1 MVDDQ
6 NETTNEPGLVARQA
20 APRPLLLWFLLLLPA
35 FASCS
40 CSLLLLLN
48 HVSLSPAVELEWLVR
63 VFGGFREFNVAF
75 FQKPPELPRRS
86 PPPKVCLFG
95 SNIFLLTG
103 KLTCLFYSLLIAS
116 SLIEE
121 CWSIGLGLCACH
133 CTSATPYYSY
143 CSEHS
148 FLHTTFRSPIPLR

>member
-86 PPPKVCLFG
+86 PPPKVCLFWIH
-95 SNIFLLTG
+95 IFLLTG

>member
-75 FQKPPELPRRS
+75 FQKPLNCPVDHHHRKSVFLIQYI
-86 PPPKVCLFG
+86 PPHRKTDLSFLF
-95 SNIFLLTG
+95 S
-103 KLTCLFYSLLIAS
+103 
-116 SLIEE
+116 
-121 CWSIGLGLCACH
+121 
-133 CTSATPYYSY
+133 SY
-143 CSEHS
+143 CQ
-148 FLHTTFRSPIPLR
+148 FLD

>member
-20 APRPLLLWFLLLLPA
+20 APRPLLLRFLMLRA
-35 FASCS
+35 FASRS
-40 CSLLLLLN
+40 CSFLLLLN

-86 PPPKVCLFG
+86 PPPKVCLFWIQYIPPHRKTDL
-95 SNIFLLTG
+95 SFL
-103 KLTCLFYSLLIAS
+103 FS
-116 SLIEE
+116 
-121 CWSIGLGLCACH
+121 
-133 CTSATPYYSY
+133 SY
-143 CSEHS
+143 CQ
-148 FLHTTFRSPIPLR
+148 FLD